1 VPRLLTRVVFS
12 VLAVLGTA
20 WILCLPALA
29 VSARHGVD
37 GSTEPQITTT
47 EPDLCLRNQIPWGPS
62 AAVGINGELAVVGIG
77 SVARIID
84 ISNPDSPLFLSD
96 IVLPAALSSV
106 AFVGGYAVLTDL
118 SWGFRVI
125 DLADPRAPVEV
136 ASIEMPGC
144 CHRTAVAGDSVIAT
158 LGREGLIV
166 VDLSDPTHPTPGVHL
181 QLGDRVNNVVV
192 EGSRAFVVT
201 TTWVRGRAFGGL
213 TILDITE
220 PSSPVQLGV
229 LIADHDSSSVA
240 VDGSHAFLSLWES
253 GLMVIDI
260 SDATQPRSV
269 AILDHWMRANDM
281 AIRGPGLVIA
291 DGNQGVILVDI
302 SDPLTPFVTTAIAMD
317 GWTYRIGLTDSHA
330 LVANQQSGLH
340 VIDLDN
346 AAGPIVVASIE
357 AHPWIREVSIVG
369 SRLYVRSDDLL
380 RVFRVSHNGA
390 LDEIGQFDL
399 SDYSVIRL
407 IATVDHVYLIAGSP
421 GGWYGPSL
429 FIIDVGT
436 PGNPSLVG
444 QFDGFPAT
452 ISGMDLLDDH
462 VIVAGT
468 HMRDDETYAAR
479 LWVVDV
485 GDPTS
490 PVEAAVLEFDGWYFD
505 VAASGDHVYA
515 GLHSDVGIDIQIIDL
530 SEPDQPTLVGH
541 FLADGWAPREFEIG
555 NQALYILDHP
565 DLRVLSLSN
574 PVVPVE
580 VGFIGGLGS
589 AVLRGLRVDR
599 NAVIAQNY
607 LGLHYIDVRD
617 PTQPTPVG
625 YHALPAEFE
634 SFDVQNGVV
643 YVAAAGSGVQ
653 VFGPC
658 RSTATRTASSRTQ
671 P

>member
-1 VPRLLTRVVFS
+1 MPRLLTRVVLSIF
-12 VLAVLGTA
+12 AVLGTA
-20 WILCLPALA
+20 WFTCHPSLA
-29 VSARHGVD
+29 DSARLEVD
-37 GSTEPQITTT
+37 GSAKSKTTTT
-47 EPDLCLRNQIPWGPS
+47 EADLCLRNQLPGGPS
-62 AAVGINGELAVVGIG
+62 AAVGINGDLAVVGIG

-84 ISNPDSPLFLSD
+84 ISNPDSPLILSD
-96 IVLPAALSSV
+96 FVLPAALSSV
-106 AFVGGYAVLTDL
+106 AFVGRYAVLADL

-125 DLADPRAPVEV
+125 DLDDPRVPIEV
-136 ASIEMPGC
+136 AAIELPGC
-144 CHRTAVAGDSVIAT
+144 CYRTAVAGDSVIAA
-158 LGREGLIV
+158 LGREGLVV
-166 VDLSDPTHPTPGVHL
+166 VDLSDPTHPTLRVHL

-192 EGSRAFVVT
+192 DGSRAFVVT

-213 TILDITE
+213 TILDITK
-220 PSSPVQLGV
+220 PSSPVQMGV
-229 LIADHDSSSVA
+229 LIADHDSSSIA
-240 VDGSHAFLSLWES
+240 VDGSHAFLSLWEA

-260 SDATQPRSV
+260 SDATQPQSV
-269 AILDHWMRANDM
+269 AILNHWMRANDM
-281 AIRGPGLVIA
+281 AIRGPELVIA
-291 DGNQGVILVDI
+291 EGNQGVILVDI
-302 SDPLTPFVTTAIAMD
+302 SDPLTPFVTTTIPMD

-330 LVANQQSGLH
+330 LVANRQSGLH
-340 VIDLDN
+340 VIHLDN
-346 AAGPIVVASIE
+346 PSGPIVVASIE
-357 AHPWIREVSIVG
+357 GHPWVREVSIVG
-369 SRLYVRSDDLL
+369 DRLYVRSDDLL
-380 RVFRVSHNGA
+380 RLFQVSHNGD

-429 FIIDVGT
+429 FIIDTAT

-452 ISGMDLLDDH
+452 ISGVALLDDH
-462 VIVAGT
+462 VIVAGS
-468 HMRDDETYAAR
+468 HMRDDETYVAR
-479 LWVVDV
+479 LWVIDV

-490 PVEAAVLEFDGWYFD
+490 PVEAAILEFDGWYYD

-515 GLHSDVGIDIQIIDL
+515 GLDSDVGVDIQIIDL

-565 DLRVLSLSN
+565 DIHVLSLAN
-574 PVVPVE
+574 PQVPVE
-580 VGFIGGLGS
+580 VGFIGNLGS
-589 AVLRGLRVDR
+589 SVLRGLRVDR
-599 NAVIAQNY
+599 NAVIAQNHQ
-607 LGLHYIDVRD
+607 GLHYIDVRD
-617 PTQPTPVG
+617 PSQPASIG
-625 YHALPAEFE
+625 YHPLPAEFE

-658 RSTATRTASSRTQ
+658 RSIANRSSGGRIQ